1 MLSSAKWSVHWLRHN
16 SSKKD
21 LKTLERE
28 REAKIARFKQ
38 QKERE
43 SRLQELLPLVE
54 KDHVDED
61 VKVSN
66 IETQAASMLSVGS
79 IYSHNTAR

>member
-1 MLSSAKWSVHWLRHN
+1 M
-16 SSKKD
+16 
-21 LKTLERE
+21 ERE
-28 REAKIARFKQ
+28 RVAKIARFKQ

-54 KDHVDED
+54 KDHVDEE